1 MSLQLGTA
9 HLDHI
14 VKFLGLDLQ
23 SLIQTVQL
31 MESTGQQSQDGQL
44 AGGGIHIVGGLS
56 HVHMIIGMDD
66 GIIALLAA
74 QDLDGPV
81 GNDLVGVHIGRGAG
95 AALDGVD
102 DELVMEL
109 AVDDFVAGG
118 DDGVGDLGIQSAG
131 MLVGHGRGLLD
142 LSQADDQQL
151 MHGMAGDGEVLMAA
165 QGLDAIVSVNRH
177 FQGTDGIG
185 FDSCVHK
192 KDPHFIHWPPER
204 LFFSGTRIHD
214 LPHGVKGG
222 EENTE
227 EIEKISPW
235 ASLCKA
241 KQK

>member
-1 MSLQLGTA
+1 
-9 HLDHI
+9 
-14 VKFLGLDLQ
+14 
-23 SLIQTVQL
+23 
-31 MESTGQQSQDGQL
+31 
-44 AGGGIHIVGGLS
+44 
-56 HVHMIIGMDD
+56 
-66 GIIALLAA
+66 
-74 QDLDGPV
+74 
-81 GNDLVGVHIGRGAG
+81 
-95 AALDGVD
+95 
-102 DELVMEL
+102 MEL

-214 LPHGVKGG
+214 LPPGVKGG
-222 EENTE
+222 K
-227 EIEKISPW
+227 KIRKKSKKLAPG
-235 ASLCKA
+235 LHFA
-241 KQK
+241 KQNKNETLFY